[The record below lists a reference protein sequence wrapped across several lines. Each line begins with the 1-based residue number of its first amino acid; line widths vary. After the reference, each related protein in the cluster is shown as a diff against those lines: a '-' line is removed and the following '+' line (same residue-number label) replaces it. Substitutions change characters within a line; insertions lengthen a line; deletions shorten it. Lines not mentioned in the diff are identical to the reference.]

1 MFFQGSLFISLE
13 TSAGFYISPLPLRYE
28 NATISKHGE
37 LYFVEGK
44 NALCIFNARGKK
56 LFDEEVLSYTADE
69 ATLKASVKLSGGA
82 KRVLYGEWALAQNEC
97 YRISGK
103 IEGTENSGLIA
114 YDFFEN
120 FRVGADVSA
129 FLSHE
134 LTEKSEKLGAYLG
147 EYAYAFPCENE
158 NECGVLRK
166 KGERIYEADYY
177 VTETSGGKITD
188 FKKI

>member
-1 MFFQGSLFISLE
+1 M
-13 TSAGFYISPLPLRYE
+13 
-28 NATISKHGE
+28 
-37 LYFVEGK
+37 
-44 NALCIFNARGKK
+44 
-56 LFDEEVLSYTADE
+56 LSYTADE

-103 IEGTENSGLIA
+103 IEGTENSGVIA

-134 LTEKSEKLGAYLG
+134 LAEKSEKLGAYLG

-177 VTETSGGKITD
+177 ITETSGGKITD

>member
-1 MFFQGSLFISLE
+1 M
-13 TSAGFYISPLPLRYE
+13 
-28 NATISKHGE
+28 
-37 LYFVEGK
+37 
-44 NALCIFNARGKK
+44 
-56 LFDEEVLSYTADE
+56 
-69 ATLKASVKLSGGA
+69 
-82 KRVLYGEWALAQNEC
+82 
-97 YRISGK
+97 
-103 IEGTENSGLIA
+103 
-114 YDFFEN
+114 
-120 FRVGADVSA
+120 GADVSA
-129 FLSHE
+129 FLSRE